1 MISGIL
7 VFFLFL
13 GPLVFFHELGHF
25 LFARLCGVRVETFSI
40 GFGPKL
46 FKWKRGDTVYAFS
59 AIPLGGYVK
68 MFGDDPLAKDELSEE
83 DKKVAYTHK
92 SKWQR
97 FWIVFGGPLANFV
110 MAFVLYFFL
119 AVDGEKVPEPKLGV
133 IKADSKFYS
142 LGLRTGDV
150 LKKLNDKK
158 IYNFDDV
165 NIADSQINTMIIGR
179 GGEEVK
185 IETQISTGD
194 FQTNLL
200 TSVTQLKAPI
210 YVNANGESFL
220 VGNENGI
227 VVSIEELSQ
236 LKGGDTVT
244 IQKIESDVSK
254 LGVWDPEN
262 APLKLSSSQ
271 NATLDENADDING
284 ALRALGYYPREL
296 MVNKV
301 TADSAAKEAGIAAGD
316 IIVGFENSEVSSF
329 IDFKNM
335 VQDLKEPKEITLSV
349 LSPRGL
355 RTVELTP
362 KETVYNE
369 KKVLLVGIES
379 GIIGFGKMVEFQADG
394 ILSGL
399 SIAFKRTI
407 DGTVNVVGMFK
418 KLIFGEVS
426 VNNLG
431 GPIAIGKAAND
442 YFDLGLSMFL
452 RLMALISINLAVI
465 NLFPIPVLDGGHI
478 VFILFEL
485 VNGGPLSRKKLLYAQ
500 QFGMSLLFLL
510 IFVAVFNDIKRF
522 LL

>member
-7 VFFLFL
+7 IFFLFL

-25 LFARLCGVRVETFSI
+25 FFARVCGVKVETFSI

-46 FKWKRGDTVYAFS
+46 FKWKWGDTVYAFS

-83 DKKVAYTHK
+83 EKKVAYTHK

-133 IKADSKFYS
+133 IKSDSKFHS
-142 LGLRTGDV
+142 LGIRTGDV
-150 LKKLNDKK
+150 LSKLNDKD

-165 NIADSQINTMIIGR
+165 NIADSNLTSITVIRDSKPLELKTDITT
-179 GGEEVK
+179 E
-185 IETQISTGD
+185 D
-194 FQTNLL
+194 FQKNLL

-210 YVNANGESFL
+210 FANNEGEKYLLQKQGSK
-220 VGNENGI
+220 
-227 VVSIEELSQ
+227 VSSLEEL
-236 LKGGDTVT
+236 LEIEKTET
-244 IQKIESDVSK
+244 LEMRKINSEVES
-254 LGVWDPEN
+254 LGVWDPGNKKFDLGEARTLSLGGSEN
-262 APLKLSSSQ
+262 LF
-271 NATLDENADDING
+271 E
-284 ALRALGYYPREL
+284 ALRAEGLYPIEL
-296 MVNKV
+296 VVNRV
-301 TADSAAKEAGIAAGD
+301 SNDSAAEKAKLNKGN
-316 IIVGFENSEVSSF
+316 IIVGINGEDINSFVEF
-329 IDFKNM
+329 RDRI
-335 VQDLKEPKEITLSV
+335 QALKEPRAIELSV
-349 LSPRGL
+349 LNSNGL
-355 RTVELTP
+355 STVELTP
-362 KETVYNE
+362 KKTTYDGRS
-369 KKVLLVGIES
+369 VLMVGIES
-379 GIIGFGKMVEFQADG
+379 GIVGYAKMVEFQVDG
-394 ILSGL
+394 LFAGL
-399 SIAFKRTI
+399 SIAAKRTV

-442 YFDLGLSMFL
+442 YFDMGLSMFL